1 MTHYCSYC
9 YTLST
14 QIYICSHT
22 FTCLL
27 DQGSL
32 LRRLNPECLL
42 RANRV
47 PYVVEVELKYDIEY

>member
-1 MTHYCSYC
+1 MTHYCSYS

-14 QIYICSHT
+14 RIYICSHT
-22 FTCLL
+22 STCLL

-32 LRRLNPECLL
+32 HTLDRERLL

-47 PYVVEVELKYDIEY
+47 PYVVEVELKYDVEY